1 MKIITERTMQ
11 FGNIRYFCA
20 SVANSPMTCYVLR
33 GRDGDMLID
42 TGMPFIYKRLS
53 EYIADLD
60 IRYIF
65 LTHAHVDH
73 DGSAERLR
81 RETGAEIILG
91 ERDRELIGHYG
102 RQPVKAALRR
112 YRLRNIQQN
121 VCGRE
126 WRCRA
131 NGLGRRLSDERF
143 VGERP
148 IAQLFESTQRRYLA
162 ESDRDCLPSC

>member
-1 MKIITERTMQ
+1 
-11 FGNIRYFCA
+11 
-20 SVANSPMTCYVLR
+20 
-33 GRDGDMLID
+33 MLID
-42 TGMPFIYKRLS
+42 TGMPIVYKRLA
-53 EYIADLD
+53 EYISGFD

-102 RQPVKAALRR
+102 RQPVRATSSR

-121 VCGRE
+121 ICGRMKLSAPVPMFPISLWE
-126 WRCRA
+126 AVTGISSRSWA
-131 NGLGRRLSDERF
+131 LMRRQFLCPGIPSALWECSRRECYTAATLSRQC
-143 VGERP
+143 GESP
-148 IAQLFESTQRRYLA
+148 I
-162 ESDRDCLPSC
+162 